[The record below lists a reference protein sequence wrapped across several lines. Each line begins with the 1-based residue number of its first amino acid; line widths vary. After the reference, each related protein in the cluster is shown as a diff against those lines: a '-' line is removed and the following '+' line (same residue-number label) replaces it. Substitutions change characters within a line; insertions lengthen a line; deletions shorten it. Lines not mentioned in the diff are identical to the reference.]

1 LEPMVHTGRNSIRRL
16 EPSLRYET
24 LHVEL
29 LLAYGTCKG
38 FYPEYSVYFPSEK
51 SPSEAIVDQMLLDTA
66 FPLRKAFKELCKAL
80 GDELVPELSAEQPTK
95 KRRTSNP
102 KSQAS
107 KHPLVVLAFDEAHTL
122 TEPQGKG
129 SWSCFGEMRRAIRGL
144 HTLSFFTLFISTS
157 GTLFGIT
164 PTLLE
169 GEVMLPFCEVGFDMF
184 AQYVD
189 FRETVKLSQITS
201 EEHLTSYG
209 RPLSV
214 LNAYSV
220 RLQLTFALDSL
231 LITGRD
237 KRPTYSS
244 LQPRSCWVA
253 LHINFKLSQLRKS
266 SRVLLNES
274 LSNFSPL
281 RMPRKY
287 QTWRWSK
294 SVPTCGSFSR
304 LIVALRPWS
313 PCRLLNQFF
322 QRRHTL

>member
-1 LEPMVHTGRNSIRRL
+1 MRRL
-16 EPSLRYET
+16 KPLPRYET
-24 LHVEL
+24 LYVEF
-29 LLAYGTCKG
+29 LLAYRTCKG
-38 FYPEYSVYFPSEK
+38 FYPEYSAYFPSEK
-51 SPSEAIVDQMLLDTA
+51 SLSEAIVDQMLLDTA

-95 KRRTSNP
+95 KRRTSNS

-122 TEPQGKG
+122 TEPQDKD

-157 GTLFGIT
+157 DTLFGIT

-169 GEVMLPFCEVGFDMF
+169 GEEVMLPFCEVGFDMF
-184 AQYVD
+184 AKYVD

-220 RLQLTFALDSL
+220 
-231 LITGRD
+231 
-237 KRPTYSS
+237 
-244 LQPRSCWVA
+244 
-253 LHINFKLSQLRKS
+253 
-266 SRVLLNES
+266 
-274 LSNFSPL
+274 
-281 RMPRKY
+281 
-287 QTWRWSK
+287 
-294 SVPTCGSFSR
+294 
-304 LIVALRPWS
+304 
-313 PCRLLNQFF
+313 
-322 QRRHTL
+322 